1 MLWRLSRLELRSG
14 RKMSC
19 SGSLELMSEK
29 SERSDMS
36 DTDQPPES
44 VSVCACAELTI
55 SILRFI
61 VIPWAGACS
70 YWTGSGCSSRVENG
84 FLAGLRLF
92 TARAESREVRV
103 IFLWDLQQRVIKKH
117 SQDCFPFSPVCL
129 IRRHL

>member
-1 MLWRLSRLELRSG
+1 
-14 RKMSC
+14 MSC

-29 SERSDMS
+29 SESSDMS

-44 VSVCACAELTI
+44 VSICACAELTI

-84 FLAGLRLF
+84 FLASLKLC

-103 IFLWDLQQRVIKKH
+103 IFRWDLQQREIKTY
-117 SQDCFPFSPVCL
+117 SQDCFSIF
-129 IRRHL
+129 HLCD